1 MPAEHWRLGLPA
13 GLLLVASLLPG
24 EAMELNRQAVAEGQ
38 LWRLWTGQFC
48 HWSGLHL
55 AGNLAAAAAIGVIA
69 GRPVRRWLAALPLAA
84 PLLSLFLLLAAPGL
98 ESYRG
103 LSGLVGVLVAAA
115 VVEGGTPGRLLGL
128 AYLGNLVF
136 DATTGSGSALLPA
149 GIDVTWAAH
158 LGGLLIGAA
167 LAVAFR
173 IQDRHP
179 R

>member
-1 MPAEHWRLGLPA
+1 MSAERLLLGLLA
-13 GLLLVASLLPG
+13 MLLVTANLLPG
-24 EAMELNRQAVAEGQ
+24 DAVEWRRGAIGHDEP
-38 LWRLWTGQFC
+38 WRLWTGQFC

-69 GRPVRRWLAALPLAA
+69 GRPVRRWLAALPLVA
-84 PLLSLFLLLAAPGL
+84 PLLSLFLLVAAPGL

-115 VVEGGTPGRLLGL
+115 VVEGGTPGRLLGIV
-128 AYLGNLVF
+128 YLGKLVF
-136 DATTGSGSALLPA
+136 DAATGSGSALLPA
-149 GIDVTWAAH
+149 GIGVTWAAH

-173 IQDRHP
+173 IHDRRP

>member
-1 MPAEHWRLGLPA
+1 MSVERALLGLLA
-13 GLLLVASLLPG
+13 MLVIAANLLPG
-24 EAMELNRQAVAEGQ
+24 EAAEWRRDAIGHGE

-48 HWSGLHL
+48 HWSRLHL

-69 GRPVRRWLAALPLAA
+69 GRPVRRWLAALPLVA
-84 PLLSLFLLLAAPGL
+84 PLLSLFLLVAAPGL

-115 VVEGGTPGRLLGL
+115 VVEGGTPGRLLGIV
-128 AYLGNLVF
+128 YLGKLVF
-136 DATTGSGSALLPA
+136 DAATGSGSALLPA
-149 GIDVTWAAH
+149 GIGVTWAAH

-173 IQDRHP
+173 IHDRRP

>member
-1 MPAEHWRLGLPA
+1 MSVERALLGLLA
-13 GLLLVASLLPG
+13 MLLVTANLLPG
-24 EAMELNRQAVAEGQ
+24 EAIEWRREAIAHGE
-38 LWRLWTGQFC
+38 LWRLWTGQLC
-48 HWSGLHL
+48 HWSRPHL

-69 GRPVRRWLAALPLAA
+69 GRPVRRWLVALPLAA

-103 LSGLVGVLVAAA
+103 LSGLVGVLVVGA
-115 VVEGGTPGRLLGL
+115 VLEGGTPGRMLGVV
-128 AYLGNLVF
+128 YLGKLVF

-173 IQDRHP
+173 LHDAPTR
-179 R
+179 

>member
-1 MPAEHWRLGLPA
+1 MSLERALLGLLA
-13 GLLLVASLLPG
+13 MLLVAANLLPG
-24 EAMELNRQAVAEGQ
+24 EAVEWRRQAIAHGEP
-38 LWRLWTGQFC
+38 WRLWTGQFC

-55 AGNLAAAAAIGVIA
+55 AGNLAAAVAIGVIV
-69 GRPVRRWLAALPLAA
+69 GKPVRRWLAALPLAA
-84 PLLSLFLLLAAPGL
+84 PLLSLFLLIAAPGL

-115 VVEGGTPGRLLGL
+115 VVEGGTPGRLLGV
-128 AYLGNLVF
+128 AYLGKLVF
-136 DATTGSGSALLPA
+136 DAATGSGSALLPA

-173 IQDRHP
+173 IHDGRP